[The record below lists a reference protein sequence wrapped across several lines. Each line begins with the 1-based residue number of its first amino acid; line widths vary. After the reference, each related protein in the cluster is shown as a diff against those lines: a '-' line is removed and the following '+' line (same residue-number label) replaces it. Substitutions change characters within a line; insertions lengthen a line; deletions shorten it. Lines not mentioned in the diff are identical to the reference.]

1 MPSVL
6 DNAPLSPAEIRRY
19 ARHLILPEIGS
30 SGQKKLK
37 QASVLLVGAGGLGA
51 PAALYLAAAGIGRLG
66 IVDFDVVDES
76 NLHRQVLY
84 GQSDVGK
91 PKLQAA
97 IRRLRD
103 LNPFIEVVSHEEPL
117 TSANALR
124 ILAEYDVI
132 LDGADNFPTRYL
144 VNDACVLLGKPDVHG
159 SVFRFEGQVTV
170 FDTRVGPC
178 YRCLYPQPPSPGLV
192 PGCAEAGVLGVLP
205 GVIGA
210 LQATEAIKLITGIG
224 EPLIGRLLR
233 YDALAMRVGEVK
245 LHKDPRCAICGEQP
259 TIRELVDMD
268 GAASCGPP
276 ARPAASVPEI
286 SVRELKQRMDAGLE
300 KDNVILLDVREPY
313 EWQIIHLAGAR
324 LIPKNE
330 VPYHLH
336 ELSQADEILVYCR
349 SGVRS
354 AEVVRFL
361 LQDVGLAQR
370 EECER
375 WHTGLGARGGSAHAG
390 VLGAPERDC
399 LERAE
404 MAIIHR
410 PYRDAHAQCDHRHA
424 GVFERTLPGWPL
436 HKQRLN
442 GLEVSPIDWHNLRY

>member
-1 MPSVL
+1 MPDDAS
-6 DNAPLSPAEIRRY
+6 LSLAEIRRY
-19 ARHLILPEIGS
+19 SRQLILPELTIA
-30 SGQKKLK
+30 GQRKLK
-37 QASVLLVGAGGLGA
+37 QASALVVGAGGLGA
-51 PAALYLAAAGIGRLG
+51 PAAMYLAAAGIGQLG

-76 NLHRQVLY
+76 NLQRQILY
-84 GQSDVGK
+84 GQSNVGK
-91 PKLQAA
+91 PKLRSA
-97 IRRLRD
+97 IQRLRD
-103 LNPFIEVVSHEEPL
+103 LNPFVEVVGYEEPL

-144 VNDACVLLGKPDVHG
+144 VNDACVLLGKPDIHG

-170 FDTRVGPC
+170 FDARVGPC

-268 GAASCGPP
+268 GAAFCGPP

-313 EWQIIHLAGAR
+313 EWQIVHLAGAR

-330 VPYHLH
+330 VPNHLH

-361 LQDVGLAQR
+361 IQDVGLRNVKNVKGGILAWAR
-370 EECER
+370 E
-375 WHTGLGARGGSAHAG
+375 
-390 VLGAPERDC
+390 VDP
-399 LERAE
+399 
-404 MAIIHR
+404 
-410 PYRDAHAQCDHRHA
+410 
-424 GVFERTLPGWPL
+424 RTP
-436 HKQRLN
+436 
-442 GLEVSPIDWHNLRY
+442 VY

>member
-1 MPSVL
+1 MLNDTS
-6 DNAPLSPAEIRRY
+6 LSPAEIRRY

-66 IVDFDVVDES
+66 IIDFDVVDES

-103 LNPFIEVVSHEEPL
+103 LNPFVEVVGYEEPL

-170 FDTRVGPC
+170 FDARVGPC

-276 ARPAASVPEI
+276 ARPAAGVPEI
-286 SVRELKQRMDAGLE
+286 SVRELKRRMDAGLE

-313 EWQIIHLAGAR
+313 EWQIVHLAGAR

-330 VPYHLH
+330 VPNHLH
-336 ELSQADEILVYCR
+336 ELDRKS
-349 SGVRS
+349 
-354 AEVVRFL
+354 VV
-361 LQDVGLAQR
+361 
-370 EECER
+370 
-375 WHTGLGARGGSAHAG
+375 
-390 VLGAPERDC
+390 
-399 LERAE
+399 
-404 MAIIHR
+404 
-410 PYRDAHAQCDHRHA
+410 
-424 GVFERTLPGWPL
+424 
-436 HKQRLN
+436 
-442 GLEVSPIDWHNLRY
+442 